1 MRAIRTVLPQSVA
14 LGPHDRRCGL
24 AFAIAARDYEL
35 KDSNDCLTDC
45 DTRDAGRPVQS
56 VAAAPITIAQ
66 CFTGDCDFI
75 TGSIVVDITADG
87 ADDVKIVINNLTNG
101 FIDELGLLY
110 TGGLAGN
117 TGIEGAPAKPTLL
130 LLFGACQ
137 NDNTGQGL
145 NVCFDFGNKQADR
158 FQAGQSVTFFL
169 DSNTVAILAAGFN
182 PAGAYAHVQGLPD
195 GGSVK
200 LVDGPPDEQKLRAV
214 PEPGSLLL
222 IGSGVAA
229 AFAARRRTA

>member
-1 MRAIRTVLPQSVA
+1 MIATLVT
-14 LGPHDRRCGL
+14 LGYS
-24 AFAIAARDYEL
+24 A
-35 KDSNDCLTDC
+35 
-45 DTRDAGRPVQS
+45 QS

-66 CFTGDCDFI
+66 CFTGDCGFV
-75 TGSIVVDITADG
+75 TGSIVVDITSDTLNQNDG

-110 TGGLAGN
+110 TGGL
-117 TGIEGAPAKPTLL
+117 TGSPVIEGYAGAPKKPTLL

-137 NDNTGQGL
+137 NDNTGQGI
-145 NVCFDFGNKQADR
+145 NVCFDFASRQADR

-169 DSNTVAILAAGFN
+169 DSNTTAILAAGFN
-182 PAGAYAHVQGLPD
+182 PAGAYAHVQGLPN

-200 LVDGPPDEQKLRAV
+200 LVDQPPDEQKLTSV

-229 AFAARRRTA
+229 AFAARRRKA